1 MNLCKSPLLIT
12 CYLASFTMNATKVD
26 SPSESSSEERGG
38 VSRANLHL
46 KENATKR
53 LALKIAGFD
62 RVKKIFF
69 FTLPLHIF

>member
-53 LALKIAGFD
+53 LAL
-62 RVKKIFF
+62 
-69 FTLPLHIF
+69 